1 MSWHGPARKGATR
14 ERREQKRRE
23 AAERQARAEAREV
36 VDAWVAKRGESLVR
50 TGN

>member
-23 AAERQARAEAREV
+23 AVERQVRAEARQV
-36 VDAWVAKRGESLVR
+36 VEAWAAKRGES
-50 TGN
+50 

>member
-1 MSWHGPARKGATR
+1 MSWHGPQHKGATR

-36 VDAWVAKRGESLVR
+36 VEAWAAKREAS
-50 TGN
+50 